1 MTFAV
6 NYTITSIAHIEKD
19 ATEKA
24 LAGEPMVSPHPVGSP
39 AEYCWI
45 RAYRSALQNRE
56 GVAL

>member
-1 MTFAV
+1 MTFTV

-24 LAGEPMVSPHPVGSP
+24 LAGKPMVSPHPVGSP

-45 RAYRSALQNRE
+45 SAYRAALQDRE
-56 GVAL
+56 EVAL